1 MANPTAFQKLKDWAF
16 PVVITGL
23 ATMIYHDITEM
34 RTDIKTLIS
43 QGSADHA
50 RIDNLERQIY
60 KATTYNYPSMPPTEE
75 PAMLTRVA
83 LVPENKLKAKP
94 VKL

>member
-1 MANPTAFQKLKDWAF
+1 MANTSSFQKLKDWAF

-23 ATMIYHDITEM
+23 ATMIYHDLIEM
-34 RTDIKTLIS
+34 RADIKVLIA

-60 KATTYNYPSMPPTEE
+60 KPTSYNYPSMPPTEE
-75 PAMLTRVA
+75 PAFLTRVA
-83 LVPENKLKAKP
+83 IIPDNKLKTKTT
-94 VKL
+94 KL